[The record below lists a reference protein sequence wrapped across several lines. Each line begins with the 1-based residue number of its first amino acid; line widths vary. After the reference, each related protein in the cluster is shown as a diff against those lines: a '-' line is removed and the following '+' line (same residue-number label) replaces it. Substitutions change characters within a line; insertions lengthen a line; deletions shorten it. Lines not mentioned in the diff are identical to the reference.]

1 MHTVPFNDISSQ
13 NRVNAPLKRRENIL
27 LDYNLCFTFLRLCTF
42 FSVSFITSYFA
53 LRFNFSRMVDSFN
66 FLFFFF
72 HKKKTVWNFL
82 NNPKLYLHNCVE
94 IWWIWPFVLP
104 KKKISRP
111 SMTMISN
118 QVNHIPTTRNIFCI
132 RNTWHGMLWQKV
144 ELKFRIP
151 ILVLEIIWASNYSS
165 QNLIPFPNSCEN
177 IRKIVYIYSILW
189 TS

>member
-1 MHTVPFNDISSQ
+1 MFHFPSSVHFFF
-13 NRVNAPLKRRENIL
+13 RLIYNIIF
-27 LDYNLCFTFLRLCTF
+27 C
-42 FSVSFITSYFA
+42 FA
-53 LRFNFSRMVDSFN
+53 LWLFKNGWLFQFFV
-66 FLFFFF
+66 FFFF